1 METVIDGS
9 ILSTLVLKGT
19 GWEKLVNIVPNS
31 LTLDIA
37 YREALNVITL
47 AVKKKVVNE
56 EVALKLYEALNELMK
71 STKLI
76 NSSSYIEEAFKNSLK
91 YKISIYDSL
100 YITVS
105 AEKKARLATLDPKL
119 KKVAEKIGILTFP

>member
-1 METVIDGS
+1 MIDGS

-56 EVALKLYEALNELMK
+56 EVALKLYEALNELVK

>member
-1 METVIDGS
+1 VIDGS

-119 KKVAEKIGILTFP
+119 KKVAEKIGIPTFP

>member
-1 METVIDGS
+1 MIDGS
-9 ILSTLVLKGT
+9 ILSTLVLKGS
-19 GWEKLVNIVPNS
+19 GWERLINIVPGS

-47 AVKKKVVNE
+47 AVKKKVINE
-56 EVALKLYEALNELMK
+56 EVAVKLYEALNELMQSAK
-71 STKLI
+71 VI
-76 NSSSYIEEAFKNSLK
+76 NSSAYIEEAFKNSIK

-105 AEKKARLATLDPKL
+105 IEKKARLATLDPKL
-119 KKVAEKIGILTFP
+119 KKIAEKVGIFTFP

>member
-1 METVIDGS
+1 VIDGS

-47 AVKKKVVNE
+47 AVKKRVVNE
-56 EVALKLYEALNELMK
+56 EVELKLYKALNELIN

-119 KKVAEKIGILTFP
+119 KKVAEKIGIPTFP

>member
-1 METVIDGS
+1 MIDGS

-105 AEKKARLATLDPKL
+105 AEKKARLATLDSKL

>member
-1 METVIDGS
+1 MIDGS

-119 KKVAEKIGILTFP
+119 KKVAEKIGIPTFP

>member
-1 METVIDGS
+1 VIDGS

>member
-1 METVIDGS
+1 MIDGS

-91 YKISIYDSL
+91 YKISIYDSI

-119 KKVAEKIGILTFP
+119 KKVAEKIGIPTFP

>member
-1 METVIDGS
+1 VIDGS
-9 ILSTLVLKGT
+9 ILSTLVLKGN

-119 KKVAEKIGILTFP
+119 KKVAEKIGIPTFP

>member
-1 METVIDGS
+1 VIDGS

-91 YKISIYDSL
+91 YKISIYDSI

-119 KKVAEKIGILTFP
+119 KKVAEKIGIPTFP

>member
-1 METVIDGS
+1 MIDGS
-9 ILSTLVLKGT
+9 ISSVSVLKGT

-47 AVKKKVVNE
+47 AVKKRVVNE
-56 EVALKLYEALNELMK
+56 EVELKLYKALNELIN

-76 NSSSYIEEAFKNSLK
+76 NSSSYIKEAFKNSLK
-91 YKISIYDSL
+91 YKISFYDSL
-100 YITVS
+100 
-105 AEKKARLATLDPKL
+105 
-119 KKVAEKIGILTFP
+119 

>member
-1 METVIDGS
+1 MIDGS

-47 AVKKKVVNE
+47 AVKKRVVNE
-56 EVALKLYEALNELMK
+56 EVELKLYKALNELIN

-76 NSSSYIEEAFKNSLK
+76 NSSSYIKEAFKN
-91 YKISIYDSL
+91 
-100 YITVS
+100 
-105 AEKKARLATLDPKL
+105 
-119 KKVAEKIGILTFP
+119 

>member
-1 METVIDGS
+1 VIDGS
-9 ILSTLVLKGT
+9 ISSVSVLKGT

-47 AVKKKVVNE
+47 AVKKRVVNE
-56 EVALKLYEALNELMK
+56 EVELKLYKALNELIN

-76 NSSSYIEEAFKNSLK
+76 NSSSYIKEAFKN
-91 YKISIYDSL
+91 
-100 YITVS
+100 
-105 AEKKARLATLDPKL
+105 
-119 KKVAEKIGILTFP
+119 

>member
-1 METVIDGS
+1 MIDGS
-9 ILSTLVLKGT
+9 ISSVSVLKGT

-47 AVKKKVVNE
+47 AVKKRVVNE
-56 EVALKLYEALNELMK
+56 EVELKLYKALNELIN

-76 NSSSYIEEAFKNSLK
+76 NSSSYIKEAFKN
-91 YKISIYDSL
+91 
-100 YITVS
+100 
-105 AEKKARLATLDPKL
+105 
-119 KKVAEKIGILTFP
+119 

>member
-1 METVIDGS
+1 MIDGS